1 VVVGEAEDGE
11 SALALTAELSPDLV
25 LLDIQLPDISGFEVV
40 SRLHEKHP
48 ELEVVLISSR
58 DQNAYGSS
66 LGASGALGFITKGE
80 LSGPALVRVADS
92 AAPRAPAPVAPS
104 LSGWARD
111 GPERPLSGVLAVG
124 IGVAALAAMAGAVYL
139 SAASHH
145 APNPIGHA
153 VLSVV
158 VCSS

>member
-1 VVVGEAEDGE
+1 MKAERSELLEHDAQAGRRVLIVDDHPSFRSCVRALLMSEGFVVVGEAEDGE

-40 SRLHEKHP
+40 SRLHEKNP

-80 LSGPALVRVADS
+80 LSGPAL
-92 AAPRAPAPVAPS
+92 
-104 LSGWARD
+104 AR
-111 GPERPLSGVLAVG
+111 LLK
-124 IGVAALAAMAGAVYL
+124 
-139 SAASHH
+139 
-145 APNPIGHA
+145 
-153 VLSVV
+153 
-158 VCSS
+158 